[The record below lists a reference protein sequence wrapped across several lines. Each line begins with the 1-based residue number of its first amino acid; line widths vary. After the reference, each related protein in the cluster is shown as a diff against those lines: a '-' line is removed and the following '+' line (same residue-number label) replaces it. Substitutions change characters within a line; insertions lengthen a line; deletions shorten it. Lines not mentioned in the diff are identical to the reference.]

1 MAKIQE
7 LLNNNPTLSVLDC
20 DGGKIVIKEVVD
32 KGDKRIVNYYI
43 TKDVDVSIDVGDI
56 VKVHHNLILGDKGLV
71 HSTRNVVNEY
81 IKVDDVSFYV
91 DVKLKDYIEN
101 IKKDVKFGTIPDEV
115 ALYLS
120 KMPQFNKCETMID
133 VNTVCEALSP
143 ASFII
148 AVININKGLCDRYL
162 TNDAPTINTEAPGQ
176 HVVTAVEQIKE
187 EESADENEQAE
198 AAQVDEVPNV
208 PPINLANV

>member
-43 TKDVDVSIDVGDI
+43 TKDVDVSIDVGNI

-81 IKVDDVSFYV
+81 IKVGDVSFYV

-133 VNTVCEALSP
+133 VNAVCEALSP

-162 TNDAPTINTEAPGQ
+162 TNDAPAINTEVPGQ

-198 AAQVDEVPNV
+198 SAQVNEVPNV
-208 PPINLANV
+208 PPIDLANV